1 MIRLL
6 VSDGFLRPSPGV
18 SFIFLGIGGFADGE
32 SIIADPVEAV
42 IGDGPVGGGHKVEHF
57 AGLGVFLTFC
67 HSRTISPPW
76 AIPQPLLG
84 VSS

>member
-6 VSDGFLRPSPGV
+6 VSDGSLRSSLV
-18 SFIFLGIGGFADGE
+18 EILIELGIGGFEDGE
-32 SIIADPVEAV
+32 SIIADPVDGV
-42 IGDGPVGGGHKVEHF
+42 FGDGLVGVGDKVKHF

-67 HSRTISPPW
+67 HSRTISPPS